1 MLRNSFHTYFA
12 LVLCY
17 SVINILN
24 GCLIYNLKDF
34 FKLGGQQLGALA
46 ISSAQV
52 ALYHLWIVMISA
64 FIWRRDS
71 EFTSIFIENSN
82 LFINSLSD
90 CKVRALV
97 LPIWYRNWLFP
108 CLFFIRYESWNRID
122 KNHYSPWFGFIK
134 TWLNWLGALLWVVG
148 LAWSDCSQSKCPFL
162 SNNLY
167 AYNLI
172 HTVLCYTMWC
182 VREAHLFSG

>member
-71 EFTSIFIENSN
+71 EFTSTFLWKFQFIYH
-82 LFINSLSD
+82 FYD
-90 CKVRALV
+90 RQVRALV

-148 LAWSDCSQSKCPFL
+148 FAPSDCSQSKCPFL

-182 VREAHLFSG
+182 VREAHLFSD